1 MCSARANFS
10 QKNFILFALVAQG
23 PGFGQAYRKE
33 LGSVDKLDKL
43 ANKLGDMLVNE
54 LADRVLNAQ
63 TIHHATMDDTT
74 LAKPGATHR
83 VPRIKAPPHTRAS
96 SPGRGSGMK
105 RCAEYQKMEKFRC
118 LLGLPGPWK
127 ATYSP
132 RRGGVH
138 MPTMWKEGAMANT
151 WESSNAFTNLPAVS
165 PTSQSNLASQAVA
178 YDAAI
183 AEEEAET
190 AASAAEAVPFV
201 SPEAAALEA
210 AYEADVAERESEVAA
225 LAAATVPALEPEV
238 AAEQR
243 AAALEAS
250 SAAEKARQAEAAA
263 EAAFPTAFPAA
274 LAAAMAPAV
283 EPQVAATDTAYEA
296 EPSGEESEM
305 AAYAAAYAAEEPARE
320 AAYAAEVAARE
331 AELAAIAAASEKPHR
346 WQQEADLAASSAVAP
361 MENAVS
367 KTEIPGWTVYH
378 FGQEASA
385 VAEPEDRAQEAASE
399 ARKAGQ
405 ETQMGALT
413 RPLMTPEALMVAAYE
428 AEQARQEAKM
438 AASPVATTI
447 PVAEPEVA
455 AQDAAQVVKMPGQE
469 AEVPA
474 SAPAIMPEL
483 ATPEGGSL
491 QTSEAAFD
499 AAMPQPAMAQAVELQ
514 APAGEPE
521 VTAQEASSEASD
533 TASEEA
539 SEGATL
545 ALPKPEVADHV
556 LQSKLAAMAVP
567 TVPPAKRDV
576 AAYDSKMHQPD
587 VELQQ
592 AAAKAAEPVKQTT
605 ELTKKHDK
613 KGRQIAKSTHQSQ
626 TYMDR
631 RRMTTKESLGRKEAA
646 NKKMREMQTLAS
658 KEASTTANVP
668 AVEREA
674 APKEE
679 TAQAQ
684 EHKKTPAQR
693 KADDE
698 FDSIL
703 DEFKNK
709 DTVVAVPAVAKLP
722 AATAKV
728 PGMQEQAAAY
738 KAVEAE
744 REAEAAKLRNLHSP
758 SEQSIRRTSPTD
770 KRHDYKKK
778 IHGRTTAQKKYD
790 NFDAVLEEFKK
801 NQAEE
806 GLKKKELAPIR

>member
-1 MCSARANFS
+1 
-10 QKNFILFALVAQG
+10 
-23 PGFGQAYRKE
+23 
-33 LGSVDKLDKL
+33 
-43 ANKLGDMLVNE
+43 
-54 LADRVLNAQ
+54 
-63 TIHHATMDDTT
+63 
-74 LAKPGATHR
+74 
-83 VPRIKAPPHTRAS
+83 
-96 SPGRGSGMK
+96 
-105 RCAEYQKMEKFRC
+105 
-118 LLGLPGPWK
+118 
-127 ATYSP
+127 
-132 RRGGVH
+132 
-138 MPTMWKEGAMANT
+138 MWKEGAMANT

-250 SAAEKARQAEAAA
+250 YAAEKARQEAEAAA

-296 EPSGEESEM
+296 EPSGEEPEM
-305 AAYAAAYAAEEPARE
+305 AAYAAAYAAEEPAQE

-428 AEQARQEAKM
+428 AEKERQEAKM
-438 AASPVATTI
+438 EASPVATTI

-455 AQDAAQVVKMPGQE
+455 AQDAEQVVKMPGQE

-499 AAMPQPAMAQAVELQ
+499 AAMPQPAMAPAVELQ
-514 APAGEPE
+514 APAVEPE
-521 VTAQEASSEASD
+521 VTAQQVSSEASD

-545 ALPKPEVADHV
+545 VLPKPEVADHV

-567 TVPPAKRDV
+567 TIPPAKHDV

-592 AAAKAAEPVKQTT
+592 AAAKTAEAVKQTT
-605 ELTKKHDK
+605 ELPKKHDK

-646 NKKMREMQTLAS
+646 NKKMREMQALAS
-658 KEASTTANVP
+658 KEASTTATVP
-668 AVEREA
+668 AVEQEA

-679 TAQAQ
+679 TAQ

-698 FDSIL
+698 FNSIL

-709 DTVVAVPAVAKLP
+709 DAVVAVPAVAKLP

-728 PGMQEQAAAY
+728 AGMQEQAAAY

-744 REAEAAKLRNLHSP
+744 REAEAAKLHNLHSP